1 MKLVLT
7 ITSFHKF
14 TPEIESEFVFESSD
28 EHAKVTFGRSEQCDW
43 TLPDPERVIS
53 GTHGELIKFGDKY
66 LIKDLSTNGTFVNNA
81 VTPIGQGNELALSHG
96 DTVALGDYQILIS
109 ISDIPEDR
117 TEHQF
122 TSKPEVKTPVGF
134 EQHVES
140 IPEVEDF
147 GLSAAELM
155 DESVPSDFQ
164 LDIG

>member
-14 TPEIESEFVFESSD
+14 TPEMESEFVFESSD

-81 VTPIGQGNELALSHG
+81 VTPIGQGNELALSQG
-96 DTVALGDYQILIS
+96 DTVALGDYQIQIS
-109 ISDIPEDR
+109 
-117 TEHQF
+117 
-122 TSKPEVKTPVGF
+122 
-134 EQHVES
+134 
-140 IPEVEDF
+140 
-147 GLSAAELM
+147 
-155 DESVPSDFQ
+155 
-164 LDIG
+164 

>member
-43 TLPDPERVIS
+43 TLPDPERVVS

-81 VTPIGQGNELALSHG
+81 VTPVGQGNEIALSN
-96 DTVALGDYQILIS
+96 DDMVSLGDYQISVSVQTDTDVFSL
-109 ISDIPEDR
+109 E
-117 TEHQF
+117 
-122 TSKPEVKTPVGF
+122 TSK
-134 EQHVES
+134 S
-140 IPEVEDF
+140 
-147 GLSAAELM
+147 LSSAPLK
-155 DESVPSDFQ
+155 
-164 LDIG
+164 